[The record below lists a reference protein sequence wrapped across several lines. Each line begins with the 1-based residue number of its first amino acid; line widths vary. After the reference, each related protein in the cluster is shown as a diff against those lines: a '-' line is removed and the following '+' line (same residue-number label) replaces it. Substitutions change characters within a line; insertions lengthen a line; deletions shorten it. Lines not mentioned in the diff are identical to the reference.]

1 MGRDGA
7 AAALGEPGL
16 DTIRT
21 GTEPVT
27 AARRSMGRTGRN
39 RLAEVGEPP
48 SDRAGRERDRRHD
61 GVTGRASR
69 DAGRTHRGD
78 PAPPTRNASHP
89 TRAAAPEAGR
99 ARRTVPAA
107 RCPRL
112 RDPRREIEE
121 GLDTGESSKDADGRQ
136 PVGRP

>member
-27 AARRSMGRTGRN
+27 AARRSMGRTGGN

-48 SDRAGRERDRRHD
+48 SDRAGRERDCRHD
-61 GVTGRASR
+61 GVTGRGPRPPRRSCAAHPQRLPPHPRGGAGGRPRSEDRSR
-69 DAGRTHRGD
+69 G
-78 PAPPTRNASHP
+78 PLS
-89 TRAAAPEAGR
+89 AAA
-99 ARRTVPAA
+99 
-107 RCPRL
+107 
-112 RDPRREIEE
+112 
-121 GLDTGESSKDADGRQ
+121 
-136 PVGRP
+136 